1 MFNYS
6 SRHGAY
12 RRLKV

>member
-6 SRHGAY
+6 SRHGAH